1 MDKRRVVI
9 FPSTISNIWCFICYL
24 KKLIFLDLNILD
36 LKFYLMEIS
45 PTEVVK
51 LNVDAIVIDKFTTLV
66 VVAQDEKGEVI
77 FAWARQHVFCDLV
90 QIEAD
95 DTRKNYNSLLV
106 HDGSS

>member
-1 MDKRRVVI
+1 
-9 FPSTISNIWCFICYL
+9 
-24 KKLIFLDLNILD
+24 
-36 LKFYLMEIS
+36 MEIS

-90 QIEAD
+90 QIEA
-95 DTRKNYNSLLV
+95 TTILWALQKMLKLV
-106 HDGSS
+106 FML